1 MERTA
6 EIGGKEYRLVING
19 GTPRIYRS
27 LFKRDI
33 FRDMPKAVS
42 ANGEINDTEVFE
54 DLAFVAAVQGG
65 SISLGTKIE
74 DWLASLD
81 SPLAVLEIVPTLME
95 MWAADTAT
103 ISTAKKE

>member
-27 LFKRDI
+27 LFHRDI
-33 FRDMPKAVS
+33 FRDMPKAV
-42 ANGEINDTEVFE
+42 NERGEINDTEVFE
-54 DLAFVAAVQGG
+54 DLAFIAAIQGG
-65 SISLGTKIE
+65 SISVGTKIE
-74 DWLASLD
+74 DWLESLD
-81 SPLAVLEIVPTLME
+81 SPLAVLEVVPTLME
-95 MWAADTAT
+95 MWAEDTAT